1 VLVSNDAT
9 LVQGLLADSAAA
21 KLAFVNRFTVDV
33 ERTVVHLIGP
43 DRELS
48 DVRQE
53 VFVQALISIRTLRD
67 PSALKPWLMSIAKH
81 CARRT
86 IRNRTRRGW
95 LRFFVDADEE
105 ARWQP
110 TAPGIDPEARETLRV
125 VYAALDR
132 MPAVDRIAFAHRYID
147 GMELPEIAAACS
159 VSVATVKRRLRRALA
174 RLRAQR

>member
-1 VLVSNDAT
+1 VLTSSDTA

-21 KLAFVNRFTVDV
+21 KHAFVHRFTVDV

-53 VFVQALISIRTLRD
+53 VFVQALLSIRALRD

-86 IRNRTRRGW
+86 LRNRTRRSW
-95 LRFFVDADEE
+95 LRSFVDADEE
-105 ARWQP
+105 ARFQP
-110 TAPGIDPEARETLRV
+110 IAPGVDPEARETLRV

-132 MPAVDRIAFAHRYID
+132 MPELDRITFAHRYMD
-147 GMELPEIAAACS
+147 GMDVPEIAAACA
-159 VSVATVKRRLRRALA
+159 VSVATVKRRLQRALS